1 MNARTQNLGV
11 KISSGVPLR
20 ENF

>member
-11 KISSGVPLR
+11 KISSGVLLW

>member
-11 KISSGVPLR
+11 KISSGVLLR